1 MKGSNT
7 MKNLDRKFVY
17 CAIMGDGMVGKTSIS
32 ESYAEK
38 SFNENSETTVF
49 DNYVV
54 PLQVAGEEFVISM
67 FDNSAEK
74 RFESLRA
81 FSYRESEVLVLCFS
95 TCDRETL
102 TSINDLWMPELKR
115 HSKQS
120 KQKRPVILVGTK
132 IDLRVGHEDSE
143 VSTDE
148 GVQLAKD
155 IGADCYV
162 ECSARDHK
170 GLKEVFQHVVFSALK
185 FRKKNTNIIKKIFRR
200 KSGSFVSY

>member
-1 MKGSNT
+1 MKDT
-7 MKNLDRKFVY
+7 TRKGDDEKY
-17 CAIMGDGMVGKTSIS
+17 ISCAIMGDDMVGKTSIS
-32 ESYAEK
+32 ESYAQK
-38 SFNENSETTVF
+38 SFKENYEATVF

-54 PLQVAGEEFVISM
+54 PLEVAGEEFVISM
-67 FDNSAEK
+67 FDTAGKAN
-74 RFESLRA
+74 FETLRS
-81 FSYRESEVLVLCFS
+81 FTYRESEVLLLCFS

-102 TSINDLWMPELKR
+102 TSINDLWMSELKR
-115 HSKQS
+115 HSKHS

-132 IDLRVGHEDSE
+132 IDLRFGHEDSE

-162 ECSARDHK
+162 ECSARDQK

-185 FRKKNTNIIKKIFRR
+185 FRKKNMNIIKKIFRR
-200 KSGSFVSY
+200 

>member
-1 MKGSNT
+1 
-7 MKNLDRKFVY
+7 MKNVNMKNDEEKY
-17 CAIMGDGMVGKTSIS
+17 ISCAIMGDGMVGKTSIS
-32 ESYAEK
+32 ESYAQK
-38 SFNENSETTVF
+38 SFKENYEATVF

-54 PLQVAGEEFVISM
+54 PLNVAGEEFVISM
-67 FDNSAEK
+67 FDTAGKKN
-74 RFESLRA
+74 FENLRS
-81 FSYRESEVLVLCFS
+81 FTYRESEVLLLCFS

-102 TSINDLWMPELKR
+102 ASINDVWMPELKR
-115 HSKQS
+115 HSKHT
-120 KQKRPVILVGTK
+120 KQKRPVILVGTQ
-132 IDLRVGHEDSE
+132 IDLRFGNEDSE

-200 KSGSFVSY
+200 